1 MSKGFFILLLLTLFS
16 FKSSSADGEYVKE
29 INKKEVLT
37 GCLLL
42 YGGEFYF
49 YPNIKIKDFKNIFSK
64 KKFFAG
70 FVLSDICS
78 DFIQKDN
85 YDVFFSTMNTDNK
98 NPKLDKWNRI
108 HYSEVELYFELCNI
122 KLKDKVYPAYNQ
134 YIIIDGEVITLNVLG
149 TIFNS
154 SIHTS
159 IILEENGNPIFK
171 EDTERFN
178 PRVLRFDCSN
188 SE

>member
-98 NPKLDKWNRI
+98 
-108 HYSEVELYFELCNI
+108 
-122 KLKDKVYPAYNQ
+122 KDRKS
-134 YIIIDGEVITLNVLG
+134 TRL
-149 TIFNS
+149 NS
-154 SIHTS
+154 SHVRISYAVFCLKKKT
-159 IILEENGNPIFK
+159 IR
-171 EDTERFN
+171 T
-178 PRVLRFDCSN
+178 
-188 SE
+188 